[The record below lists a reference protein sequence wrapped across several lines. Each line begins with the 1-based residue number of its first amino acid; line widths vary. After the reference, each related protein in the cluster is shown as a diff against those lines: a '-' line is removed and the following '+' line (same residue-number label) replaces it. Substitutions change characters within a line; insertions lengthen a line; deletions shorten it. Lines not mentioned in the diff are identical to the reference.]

1 MKQYLD
7 LLSKVL
13 TTGHEKTDRTGTG
26 TISSFGHQVVYNLEE
41 GFPLVTTKFVRFES
55 IIHELLWFLDGDT
68 NIKYLTDNNVHIW
81 DEWADKDGNLGPV
94 YGHQWRNGK
103 VDQIANVMD
112 QLINNP
118 DSRRIIVSAWNV
130 AEIDEMALPPC
141 HTLFQFYTRELTTE
155 ERIKELNKIINVDE
169 AEDNLVDLLDQYD
182 IPKRAIS
189 CQLYQR
195 SADLFLGVPYNI
207 ASYSALTMMIAH
219 QLNFKPE
226 QFVHTIGDA
235 HIYNN
240 HIEQVTTQLM
250 RTPHELPLLKFNRKP
265 ESIFDYT
272 IEDFNLVNYTH
283 DPFIKAP
290 VAV

>member
-26 TISSFGHQVVYNLEE
+26 TISSFGHQVVYNLED

-141 HTLFQFYTRELTTE
+141 HTLFQFYTRELTLE
-155 ERIKELNKIINVDE
+155 ERIKELNKIINVDG
-169 AEDNLVDLLDQYD
+169 AEDNLVDLLDQHD

-226 QFVHTIGDA
+226 QFVHTLGDA
-235 HIYNN
+235 HVYNN
-240 HIEQVTTQLM
+240 HIEQVTTQLK
-250 RTPHELPLLKFNRKP
+250 RTPHKLPQLKFNRKP

-272 IEDFNLVNYTH
+272 IEDFDLVNYTH